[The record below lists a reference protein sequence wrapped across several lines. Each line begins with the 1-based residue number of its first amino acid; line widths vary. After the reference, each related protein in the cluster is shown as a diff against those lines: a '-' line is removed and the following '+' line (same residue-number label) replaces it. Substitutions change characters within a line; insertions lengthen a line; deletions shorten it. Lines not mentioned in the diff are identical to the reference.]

1 MPNMLYKI
9 LFDKV
14 GRSFKTGDVVFA
26 KIDCAMMHDVG
37 TAGVAPLLDSY
48 GLKKLPDDIQI
59 VVILDHFVPACTIM
73 HSESHV
79 KARSFVKK
87 WDVEDFY
94 EVGRGG
100 ICHQVMLEDGFAK
113 SGNLIVATD
122 AHVTTYGGIGCLGLG
137 CGVTDVAKEKK
148 TGKIWLKIPKTIG
161 IKITGKFST
170 KVSAKDFA
178 IRILKDIPFSLLDYS
193 VVEIYGD
200 GISSLSMDER
210 FCLCNMLSEG
220 GIKSCL
226 VACDSKTEEYMK
238 KHADGKYKLIHP
250 DSDAEYDFNYS
261 YNLSEIEPMIAVPHH
276 PTNGIALSNLPEV
289 KINQAFIGSCTNGR
303 LEDLRVAANILK
315 GKKVNKDVRLVITPG
330 SQKIYKEAI
339 KEGLIDIFIDSGALI
354 TNPSCGACIGASSL
368 LAPGEVCVSTSN
380 RNFKGR
386 MGSVEA
392 SIYLASPYTVACSAL
407 AGYITNEVLYGV
419 C

>member
-1 MPNMLYKI
+1 
-9 LFDKV
+9 
-14 GRSFKTGDVVFA
+14 
-26 KIDCAMMHDVG
+26 
-37 TAGVAPLLDSY
+37 
-48 GLKKLPDDIQI
+48 
-59 VVILDHFVPACTIM
+59 
-73 HSESHV
+73 
-79 KARSFVKK
+79 
-87 WDVEDFY
+87 
-94 EVGRGG
+94 
-100 ICHQVMLEDGFAK
+100 
-113 SGNLIVATD
+113 
-122 AHVTTYGGIGCLGLG
+122 
-137 CGVTDVAKEKK
+137 
-148 TGKIWLKIPKTIG
+148 
-161 IKITGKFST
+161 
-170 KVSAKDFA
+170 
-178 IRILKDIPFSLLDYS
+178 
-193 VVEIYGD
+193 
-200 GISSLSMDER
+200 
-210 FCLCNMLSEG
+210 MLSEG